1 MYRSLNLFFTCALCV
16 IASRGTAQSPTKGAT
31 ALEFRDGINITK
43 DTLFRL
49 NLRFR
54 MQNRL
59 GFTSVSG
66 DDPSVA
72 RTDFRVRRARL
83 RLEGFVVD
91 PRLRFLFHL
100 GFSKSDLDLD
110 VQSNAQV
117 IRDAM
122 VFYDLTPSFTFGLGQ
137 QKLPGNRQQ
146 VISSGN
152 QQFPDRSLAN
162 GLFTLDRDYGAF
174 LNWTLPVGGM
184 VWMAKGAVTS
194 GNGRNAS
201 VGDDGLSYTGRLE
214 WLPLGAFTDKGDY
227 FEGDLAHEEHVKV
240 SIGASY
246 NNNVHAVRTGGQ
258 LGRDLFA
265 PRTINTSIV
274 DALLKY
280 KGWAWST
287 ELYERDCI
295 GDPIE
300 VNTAGEKRYVYE
312 GSGMNTQLSAFVAK
326 RTEIG
331 TRYTIVVPRA
341 SLEGTE
347 LKQEEA
353 WLGCTY
359 YLNGHRI
366 KFQGAAGYHWTEG
379 AAALDH
385 SGNYWN
391 LWFQT
396 EFGI

>member
-1 MYRSLNLFFTCALCV
+1 MYRSLNVLFICALGLL
-16 IASRGTAQSPTKGAT
+16 AGRGSAQSTPNAAAT
-31 ALEFRDGINITK
+31 LEFRDGINISK

-54 MQNRL
+54 MQNRM

-66 DDPSVA
+66 DDLSTA

-83 RLEGFVVD
+83 RMEGYVVD

-100 GFSKSDLDLD
+100 GFSKADMDLD

-122 VFYDLTPSFTFGLGQ
+122 VFYDLSPALTIGLGQ

-146 VISSGN
+146 VVSSGN
-152 QQFPDRSLAN
+152 LQFPDRSIAN
-162 GLFTLDRDYGAF
+162 GLFTLERDYGAF
-174 LNWTLPVGGM
+174 VNWTLPTGDM
-184 VWMAKGAVTS
+184 IWMAKGAITS

-201 VGDDGLSYTGRLE
+201 PGDDGLSYTGRLE
-214 WLPLGAFTDKGDY
+214 WLPLGKFADKGDY
-227 FEGDLAHEEHVKV
+227 TEGDLAREEHVRISV
-240 SIGASY
+240 GASY

-280 KGWAWST
+280 RGWAWST

-295 GDPIE
+295 GEPVETDL
-300 VNTAGEKRYVYE
+300 AGQKRYVYE
-312 GSGMNTQLSAFVAK
+312 GSGLNSQLSAFVAK
-326 RTEIG
+326 RTEIE

-341 SLEGTE
+341 SLEGIE

-359 YLNGHRI
+359 YLKGHRI

-379 AAALDH
+379 TATMDH
-385 SGNYWN
+385 AGNYWN